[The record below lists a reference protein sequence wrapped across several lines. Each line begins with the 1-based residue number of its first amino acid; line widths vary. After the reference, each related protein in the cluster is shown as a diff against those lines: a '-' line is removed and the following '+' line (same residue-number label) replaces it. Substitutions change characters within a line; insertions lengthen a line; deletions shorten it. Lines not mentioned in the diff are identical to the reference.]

1 MAMSVQV
8 FESAEELAL
17 VTADHVA
24 TRLEAGIAARGRAS
38 LALSGGRSPVGLY
51 QALASGARALGVD
64 WARVHIYFADERAV
78 SPTDPESNF
87 RLARETLIDPAGIPP
102 PNVHRIRAEHADLE
116 AVAIEYEAR
125 FPHALDVL
133 VLGLGPDGHTC
144 SLFPGSPLV
153 MEHERRVV
161 PVLDS
166 PKPPAR
172 RITVTPRVL
181 GEAREVAMV
190 VIEPTR
196 AEAVARALEAEV
208 TPLEVPAMLV
218 RDRDWYLVRGAAA
231 WLRRPTTTHD

>member
-1 MAMSVQV
+1 MTVRV

-17 VTADHVA
+17 VTANQLA
-24 TRLEAGIAARGRAS
+24 ARLVAGITARGRAS
-38 LALSGGRSPVGLY
+38 LGLSGGQSPVGVY
-51 QALASGARALGVD
+51 QALAAGARAIGVD
-64 WARVHIYFADERAV
+64 WARVHVYFADERAV
-78 SPTDPESNF
+78 APTDPESNF

-102 PNVHRIRAEHADLE
+102 PNVHRMRAEHADLE

-153 MEHERRVV
+153 MERERRVV

-172 RITVTPRVL
+172 RVTVTPRVL
-181 GEAREVAMV
+181 AEAREVAMV

-196 AEAVARALEAEV
+196 AEAVAWALEADV
-208 TPLEVPAMLV
+208 TPLEVPARLV
-218 RDRDWYLVRGAAA
+218 RERDWYLVRGAAA
-231 WLRRPTTTHD
+231 WLRARTTPS